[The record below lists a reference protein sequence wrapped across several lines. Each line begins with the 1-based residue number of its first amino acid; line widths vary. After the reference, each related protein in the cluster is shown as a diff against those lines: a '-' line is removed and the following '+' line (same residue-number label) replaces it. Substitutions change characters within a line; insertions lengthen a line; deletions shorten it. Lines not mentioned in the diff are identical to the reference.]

1 MFLLP
6 SLLNVS
12 IFVIPAVLL
21 SGNPVKAIPSFNNFR
36 SKNAV
41 EIIIYVEE
49 SDLVGKL
56 LKWSAIKVVVA

>member
-6 SLLNVS
+6 SLPNAFYLCYS
-12 IFVIPAVLL
+12 RGVLG
-21 SGNPVKAIPSFNNFR
+21 GNPVKTTPSFNNFR

-56 LKWSAIKVVVA
+56 LKWSVIKVVVA